1 MGKQAELAAIQLPFY
16 VLYTPSTLL
25 LETLLNNI
33 AIERVAI
40 CDEETTLQ
48 ERRRVV
54 NLVFLCLYEKKK
66 VSQHGYTR
74 AQCVTAT
81 TYALVEL

>member
-54 NLVFLCLYEKKK
+54 NLVFLCLYGKKK
-66 VSQHGYTR
+66 SQHGYTR
-74 AQCVTAT
+74 AQCATAT